1 MKVFLCWSGDRSK
14 AVAEALGHWIG
25 QVIQAVQP
33 WISTQTDKGARW
45 RQEVGDHLEEARVGI
60 VCLTPENLDA
70 TWIHFEAGA
79 LSKTKDARVC
89 TFLLGMQPTDVKEPL
104 AQFQATKAEE
114 TEIRALIQDINKYVD
129 ETGGRALPE
138 KDVDEIFDLH
148 WPRLKEK
155 LQAISHQKVSKE
167 PVRQDSEKLDEILE
181 IVRGQEQRMQ
191 QLESQQSGLFFV
203 QPGTVLRSAPPV
215 TPYFTHVGGAGA
227 SAKVAGDTIIV
238 TEPYPSP
245 SPSPSPPPSRFR
257 RGKPKPAEEP
267 PIQKEKEEDDTIKSK
282 E

>member
-25 QVIQAVQP
+25 QVIQAIQP

-45 RQEVGDHLEEARVGI
+45 RQEVGDHLEEASVGI

-79 LSKTKDARVC
+79 LSKTKDAKVC
-89 TFLLGMQPTDVKEPL
+89 TFLLGMQPTDIKEPL

-114 TEIRALIQDINKYVD
+114 TEIRALIQNINRYVG
-129 ETGGRALPE
+129 EGGERALPE

-155 LQAISHQKVSKE
+155 LKAISDQKISTE

-181 IVRGQEQRMQ
+181 VVRNQERRMQ
-191 QLESQQSGLFFV
+191 QLESNQSGLFLLP
-203 QPGTVLRSAPPV
+203 PGTLVGSTNVEPFFTAARSAPVSAKIATGETVTV
-215 TPYFTHVGGAGA
+215 TPR
-227 SAKVAGDTIIV
+227 TI
-238 TEPYPSP
+238 
-245 SPSPSPPPSRFR
+245 PPRFR
-257 RGKPKPAEEP
+257 GLKVKFPEE
-267 PIQKEKEEDDTIKSK
+267 EEDDTKPK
-282 E
+282 D